1 MKALS
6 ESKSVRGFT
15 EGSFVVAL
23 ADLATD
29 AIVTAVPWFEPRRV
43 TLLIVV
49 GAVVGALVRKLL
61 ARFLWRSSR
70 G

>member
-1 MKALS
+1 MAFT

-23 ADLATD
+23 SDLLTD
-29 AIVTAVPWFEPRRV
+29 AVVASVPWFATRRIS
-43 TLLIVV
+43 LLIVV
-49 GAVVGALVRKLL
+49 GALVGALVRKLL
-61 ARFLWRSSR
+61 ARFLWRSPR